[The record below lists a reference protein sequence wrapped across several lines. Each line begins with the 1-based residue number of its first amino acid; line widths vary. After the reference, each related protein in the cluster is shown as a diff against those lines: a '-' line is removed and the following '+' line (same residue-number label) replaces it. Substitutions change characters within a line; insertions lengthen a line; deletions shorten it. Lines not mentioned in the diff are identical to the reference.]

1 MAASNGE
8 SIPEL
13 MERLRQMLDR
23 ARAESS
29 ERGRC
34 HGCGRQA
41 VRVNELDECELC
53 QGIQAVVGVETSD
66 VSLEILR
73 ASIRAALG
81 RSVHPDDLRE
91 MVEEELRGVET
102 SRPTRREL
110 SDRSHEL
117 HKAGV
122 L

>member
-1 MAASNGE
+1 MAGSNDD
-8 SIPEL
+8 L
-13 MERLRQMLDR
+13 MERLRQSVEE
-23 ARAESS
+23 ARQSVEEA
-29 ERGRC
+29 RGNTVKC
-34 HGCGRQA
+34 VVCGRQA
-41 VRVNELDECELC
+41 VRVDEDGACELC
-53 QGIQAVVGVETSD
+53 QGIQADIGVEISD

-110 SDRSHEL
+110 WDRSHEL